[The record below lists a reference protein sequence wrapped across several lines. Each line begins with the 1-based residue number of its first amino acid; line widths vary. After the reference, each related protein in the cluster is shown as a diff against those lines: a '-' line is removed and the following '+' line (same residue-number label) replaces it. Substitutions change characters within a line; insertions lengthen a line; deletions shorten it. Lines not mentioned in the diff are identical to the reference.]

1 MEHPEAKFV
10 RGDRVRVTPESTEE
24 LEHLFPEGFE
34 TYEGI
39 VRSVRLDYT
48 GGWGTRPAV
57 FKAWVYTVS
66 LDQKPTAGGL
76 YFLETDL
83 TLVRPYV
90 VGKLDEIVKGLE
102 DRIADIRQTQAE
114 ELKRRGLSS

>member
-10 RGDRVRVTPESTEE
+10 RGDRVQVTPESTVE

-48 GGWGTRPAV
+48 GGWGNRPRV

-66 LDQKPTAGGL
+66 LDQDPSKGGL

-83 TLVRPYV
+83 TLIRPYV
-90 VGKLDEIVKGLE
+90 VGKLDEIVVRLE
-102 DRIADIRQTQAE
+102 AQIAEIRKTQQE
-114 ELKRRGLSS
+114 ELKRRGL